1 MCVSVFAR
9 ARGLCESR
17 WVGVRVCRPCVC
29 VCVHACM
36 RTHTH
41 THTHT
46 HMRDVTPHF
55 LETIRVRKV
64 FHSGRRC
71 EHSRRV
77 LVREQDVRE
86 RHMAA

>member
-1 MCVSVFAR
+1 MRVYGWACVCADH
-9 ARGLCESR
+9 
-17 WVGVRVCRPCVC
+17 VC
-29 VCVHACM
+29 VCACM
-36 RTHTH
+36 HASVHTH

-71 EHSRRV
+71 EHNRWV

>member
-1 MCVSVFAR
+1 M
-9 ARGLCESR
+9 
-17 WVGVRVCRPCVC
+17 
-29 VCVHACM
+29 HAY
-36 RTHTH
+36 TH

-71 EHSRRV
+71 EHSRWV